1 MLNLLWVVCGLLV
14 MGLLLLSYGDPDDL
28 RVGRRAGMRVMV
40 VARNLIALL

>member
-1 MLNLLWVVCGLLV
+1 MLKLLWIVCGLMV
-14 MGLLLLSYGDPDDL
+14 LLLLVFGVPDDL

>member
-1 MLNLLWVVCGLLV
+1 MLKLLWIVCGL
-14 MGLLLLSYGDPDDL
+14 MALLLLVFGGPDDL